1 MAAATSVIHE
11 RGTKQFQGMF
21 KEMWAVK
28 ATWDPASADAGAQT
42 TSDTITVPG
51 VALGDMVMVSPGVNL
66 AATGELFM
74 SAYVSA
80 ANTVTIRLS
89 NVHASSAADL
99 ATSTWKLWVGRPSW

>member
-28 ATWDPASADAGAQT
+28 ATWDPASAAAGAQT

-51 VALGDMVMVSPGVNL
+51 VAVGDMVLGVSLSTEV
-66 AATGELFM
+66 AASPLIR
-74 SAYVSA
+74 AR
-80 ANTVTIRLS
+80 VT
-89 NVHASSAADL
+89 AADTVVL
-99 ATSTWKLWVGRPSW
+99 AIISGTGVTADMASGTLRLVIGRPNF